1 MLADILAGPI
11 LRRLTAQ
18 QLVLWWVSPFE
29 CSGEFHCYLSKD
41 EVNDNNSSNTSTKT
55 SMKAQP
61 ILIAPLD
68 DKNLTS
74 YRVGDKAVVHL
85 LDVSINLPVDAYIEY
100 DLLLSDASIS
110 SATSTNS
117 TKCLLDII
125 PHLTFNDKTRPSFII
140 QENINNLLHGSC
152 RNPHHASQDSLIAG
166 DALVENT
173 LMEVEKRPALLM
185 MSGDQIYADHVAGV
199 TLYAIHQVI
208 ALLGLNDE
216 DFSDNNLAERGI
228 TCGSELYQFHQ
239 QYFQRALL
247 LPRNTSEASWFRA
260 LFVKS
265 SKQKPIFTSTYA
277 HNHVMTFAEN
287 MAMYLLVWS
296 PTLWQQVELEGFN
309 VPAKFTAIHQQELAA
324 IKDFVSGLAK
334 VQRLL
339 AHTPTYMIFDDHDV
353 TDDWNLTAGWE
364 QAAYQDPL
372 AKRIIGNSLFAYWL
386 CQGWGNDPKQFKG
399 DFYQVANDYQVAH
412 SNEKEAATEQQ
423 SAARAKSEGEDS
435 DSQDLDA
442 QDTFID
448 YLLRFSHWQ
457 FTLDSHPKLVV
468 LDSRTRRW
476 RSEHALD
483 HPSGLMDWEALC
495 ELQQELIGHHS
506 ILLVSPAPIFGV
518 KVIET
523 IQRIA
528 TLAGHPLAVDAENWM
543 AHPGAASTLLNI
555 FKHPKT
561 PQHFIILS
569 GDVHYSF
576 VYDVE
581 LRFRHHSPH
590 IWQITSSGIKNQF
603 PQPLIGFFDRMNRWL
618 YGPYSPLNL
627 FTKRRSMRIKGR
639 KLMVDESADIN
650 PLTSDQRKGHSS
662 VKNKEHGKAE
672 KLKLGHQ
679 RLQPKSGLGYL
690 ELNDDGSPHLIADLH
705 CDGSKTVFIESS
717 EELVP

>member
-1 MLADILAGPI
+1 VLAEILVGPI
-11 LRRLTAQ
+11 LRRLTSQ
-18 QLVLWWVSPFE
+18 QLVLWWLSPFQ
-29 CSGEFHCYLSKD
+29 CSGELRCYL
-41 EVNDNNSSNTSTKT
+41 NDG
-55 SMKAQP
+55 
-61 ILIAPLD
+61 
-68 DKNLTS
+68 NLTDATLS
-74 YRVGDKAVVHL
+74 NRSINSVKKDKSIFTATFDKDNLTTFRVGEKAVVHL
-85 LDVSINLPVDAYIEY
+85 LDVSINLPVDTYIEY
-100 DLLLSDASIS
+100 DLLLVESRDPLALSEIF
-110 SATSTNS
+110 TKENTNY
-117 TKCLLDII
+117 LAGII
-125 PHLTFNDKTRPSFII
+125 PNLSFSGKSRPSFII

-152 RNPHHASQDSLIAG
+152 RNPHHASQDSLLAG
-166 DALVENT
+166 DHLVGKT
-173 LMEVEKRPALLM
+173 LTDVEKRPALLM

-199 TLYAIHQVI
+199 TLFAIHQVI

-216 DFSDNNLAERGI
+216 SFTDDNLAEQGI
-228 TCGSELYQFHQ
+228 TCGSELYQFSE
-239 QYFQRALL
+239 QYFQRELL
-247 LPRNTSEASWFRA
+247 LPKSSSPTSWFSPS
-260 LFVKS
+260 FITTG
-265 SKQKPIFTSTYA
+265 KQKSIFTSTYA

-287 MAMYLLVWS
+287 MAMYFLMWS

-309 VPAKFTAIHQQELAA
+309 VPAKHQAMHQQELLA
-324 IKDFVSGLAK
+324 IKDFISGLDK

-339 AHTPTYMIFDDHDV
+339 AHIPTYMIFDDHDV
-353 TDDWNLTAGWE
+353 TDDWNLTAAWE

-386 CQGWGNDPKQFKG
+386 CQGWGNDPKKFKG
-399 DFYQVANDYQVAH
+399 DFYQI
-412 SNEKEAATEQQ
+412 
-423 SAARAKSEGEDS
+423 S
-435 DSQDLDA
+435 DSYQKDPSSEK

-448 YLLRFSHWQ
+448 YLLKFSHWQ
-457 FTLDSHPKLVV
+457 YTLDSQPKLVV

-483 HPSGLMDWEALC
+483 DPSGLMDWEALC
-495 ELQQELIGHHS
+495 ELQQELIGHDS

-518 KVIET
+518 KIIET
-523 IQRIA
+523 IQRIV
-528 TLAGHPLAVDAENWM
+528 TLAGQPLAVDAENWM

-561 PQHFIILS
+561 PRHFVILS

-581 LRFRHHSPH
+581 LRFRDHSPH

-603 PQPLIGFFDRMNRWL
+603 PQPLIGLFDRVNRWL

-639 KLMVDESADIN
+639 KLMVDGQE
-650 PLTSDQRKGHSS
+650 K
-662 VKNKEHGKAE
+662 

-690 ELNDDGSPHLIADLH
+690 ELNDDGSPQLIADLH
-705 CDGSKTVFIESS
+705 CDGRKTVFIETS